1 MPYCK
6 INTKAANP
14 NPLIY
19 MIFFFLRLF
28 PYLALNSKDVL
39 SLEKF
44 GQFDGLLLILTVIQ
58 KGVQKQLLKS
68 RSASTDNLVK

>member
-14 NPLIY
+14 NHLIY
-19 MIFFFLRLF
+19 MIFFLRLF
-28 PYLALNSKDVL
+28 PYLELNSKDVL